1 MHSQVF
7 QIHNHNEASMVP
19 GLATN
24 KFTKHQILIILWN
37 NHYYLNFNGGQISEC
52 T

>member
-1 MHSQVF
+1 
-7 QIHNHNEASMVP
+7 MVP

-37 NHYYLNFNGGQISEC
+37 NHHYLNFNGGQQLSARGDSKK
-52 T
+52 